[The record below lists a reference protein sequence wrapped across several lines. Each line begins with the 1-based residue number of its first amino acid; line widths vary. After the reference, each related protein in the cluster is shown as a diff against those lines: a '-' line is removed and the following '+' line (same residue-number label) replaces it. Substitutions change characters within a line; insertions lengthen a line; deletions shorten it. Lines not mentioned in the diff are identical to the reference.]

1 MHDVEDQAIFAGQLK
16 NTYIM
21 KVMKFGGTSLGTP
34 ERMKAV
40 AKIIQREEQAVIVL
54 SAISGTTDTLHQITT
69 LWQKEKSI
77 SDKVKALQ
85 THYNAFIEALLQQ
98 VDLKKKAL
106 LFVDHHLSSLN
117 QIT

>member
-1 MHDVEDQAIFAGQLK
+1 MSRI
-16 NTYIM
+16 
-21 KVMKFGGTSLGTP
+21 VMKFGGTSLGTP

-85 THYNAFIEALLQQ
+85 THYNAFIEELLQQ
-98 VDLKKKAL
+98 VDLKKKDNYQPKIKFNKIWKNKTDKVKKMVWIL
-106 LFVDHHLSSLN
+106 L
-117 QIT
+117 